1 MTAAKAREGVK
12 MQLGRTSGSHRLR
25 AAGLALLICLT
36 SAPALG
42 LEAGDVAPA
51 FRAPRLDGT
60 GTLSLEELR
69 GKVVF
74 VDFWAS
80 WCAPCQKS
88 MPQLDA
94 LRKEFPADRFA
105 LIGVNVDKD
114 TAAAKKLLGKRP
126 VGYPS
131 ASDPEGGLPER
142 FGLETMPTAY
152 LIDADGV
159 IRYVHRGFRD
169 GDIEAVREKIGAL
182 LAGQE

>member
-1 MTAAKAREGVK
+1 MNVQGT
-12 MQLGRTSGSHRLR
+12 RTFRSPRLR
-25 AAGLALLICLT
+25 LAGLALWACLAA
-36 SAPALG
+36 APALA
-42 LEAGDVAPA
+42 LEVGDVAPA
-51 FRAPRLDGT
+51 FRAPRLDGA

-94 LRKEFPADRFA
+94 LRKEFPSDRFA

-131 ASDPEGGLPER
+131 ASDPEGGLPQR

-152 LIDADGV
+152 LIDGDGV

-169 GDIEAVREKIGAL
+169 GDIEAVREKIRAL
-182 LAGQE
+182 LAGQR

>member
-1 MTAAKAREGVK
+1 MN
-12 MQLGRTSGSHRLR
+12 MQRSRTLALRRLR
-25 AAGLALLICLT
+25 VAGLFLLGCLVA
-36 SAPALG
+36 APALA
-42 LEAGDVAPA
+42 LEVGDIAPA
-51 FRAPRLDGT
+51 FRAPRLDGA
-60 GTLSLEELR
+60 GTVSLEALR

-105 LIGVNVDKD
+105 LIGVNVDRD
-114 TAAAKKLLGKRP
+114 TAAAKKLLDKRP

-169 GDIEAVREKIGAL
+169 GDIEAVREKIRAL
-182 LAGQE
+182 LAGRE

>member
-1 MTAAKAREGVK
+1 MTVRRETSKRRRSWAAALLV
-12 MQLGRTSGSHRLR
+12 
-25 AAGLALLICLT
+25 AGLAAS
-36 SAPALG
+36 SAGA
-42 LEAGDVAPA
+42 LEAGDVAPS
-51 FRAPRLDGT
+51 FRAPRLDGG
-60 GTLSLEELR
+60 GTVALEDLR

-74 VDFWAS
+74 LDFWAS

-131 ASDPEGGLPER
+131 ASDPEGGLPQR

-152 LIDADGV
+152 LIDGDGV
-159 IRYVHRGFRD
+159 IRWVHRGFRD
-169 GDIEAVREKIGAL
+169 GDIETVREKIRAL
-182 LAGQE
+182 LAGRE

>member
-1 MTAAKAREGVK
+1 MNGKGVEMNVQCTRTFRARG
-12 MQLGRTSGSHRLR
+12 LR
-25 AAGLALLICLT
+25 AAGLVLLACL
-36 SAPALG
+36 AGGPALA

-51 FRAPRLDGT
+51 FRAPRLDG
-60 GTLSLEELR
+60 GGMLSLDELR

-74 VDFWAS
+74 LDFWAS

-88 MPQLDA
+88 MPQLEA
-94 LRKEFPADRFA
+94 LRKEFPADRFV
-105 LIGVNVDKD
+105 LIGVNVDRD
-114 TAAAKKLLGKRP
+114 TAAAKKLLGKHG

-169 GDIEAVREKIGAL
+169 GDIETVRERIRAL
-182 LAGQE
+182 LARGE

>member
-1 MTAAKAREGVK
+1 MA
-12 MQLGRTSGSHRLR
+12 
-25 AAGLALLICLT
+25 AAGLFLIGFLAA
-36 SAPALG
+36 APSLA
-42 LEAGDVAPA
+42 LEAGDAAPA
-51 FRAPRLDGT
+51 FRAPSLDGA
-60 GTLSLEELR
+60 GTVSLEELR

-94 LRKEFPADRFA
+94 LRKEFPPDRFA
-105 LIGVNVDKD
+105 LIGVNVDRD
-114 TAAAKKLLGKRP
+114 AAAAKKLLGKRP

-131 ASDPEGGLPER
+131 ASDPEGTLPAR

-152 LIDADGV
+152 LIDGNGV

-169 GDIEAVREKIGAL
+169 GDIETVREKIRAL
-182 LAGQE
+182 LAGRE

>member
-1 MTAAKAREGVK
+1 MNAQCR
-12 MQLGRTSGSHRLR
+12 RTFLVRSLP
-25 AAGLALLICLT
+25 AAGLVLLACLAA
-36 SAPALG
+36 APALA

-51 FRAPRLDGT
+51 FRAPRLDGA

-88 MPQLDA
+88 MPQLEA

-105 LIGVNVDKD
+105 LIGVNVDRD
-114 TAAAKKLLGKRP
+114 TVAAKKLLGKHG

-131 ASDPEGGLPER
+131 ASDPEGGLPQR

-152 LIDADGV
+152 LIDGDGV

-169 GDIEAVREKIGAL
+169 GDIEAVREKIRAL
-182 LAGQE
+182 LAGRE